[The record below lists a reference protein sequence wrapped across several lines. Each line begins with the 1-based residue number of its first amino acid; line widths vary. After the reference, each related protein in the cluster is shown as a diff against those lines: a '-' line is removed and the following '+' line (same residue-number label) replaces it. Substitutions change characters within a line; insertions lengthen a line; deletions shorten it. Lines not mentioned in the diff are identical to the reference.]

1 MIVLDEQLQG
11 PRIKDAVSQ
20 WYPGTVI
27 SITELRPGT
36 IIKDDA
42 IPALLSR
49 ESKPTFVTINES
61 DFWLK
66 VPISTRFC
74 VICVALPDFRMKEVP
89 DLLRRLLR
97 HPEYQTKGQRMG
109 FVTRLSATEATLYSA
124 TDSAIRTIKDW

>member
-11 PRIKDAVSQ
+11 PHIRDAVSQ

-36 IIKDDA
+36 VIKDDA

-49 ESKPTFVTINES
+49 EPKPTFVTINES

-74 VICVALPDFRMKEVP
+74 VVCVALPDFRMKEVP

-97 HPEYQTKGQRMG
+97 HPEYQTKTKRMG
-109 FVTRLSATEATLYSA
+109 LVVRLSATEAAFYSTADPA
-124 TDSAIRTIKDW
+124 TRAIKDW